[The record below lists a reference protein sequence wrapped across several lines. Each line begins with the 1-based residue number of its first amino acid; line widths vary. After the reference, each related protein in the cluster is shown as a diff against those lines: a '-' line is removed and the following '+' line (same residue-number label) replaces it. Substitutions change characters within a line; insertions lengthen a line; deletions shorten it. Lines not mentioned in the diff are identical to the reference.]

1 MLDYREFDVDMVSAF
16 KKVCAL
22 VHGAALASHW
32 LAVAEKSQPIC
43 VSLHLL
49 SLTIKLGCVR
59 ADTLEGRDASA
70 GSAAAALAV
79 DGAALSAAALRRSV
93 ASTLASAFLSHAVAD
108 ENLLIPVVDRLREQY
123 GAKLFLC
130 GDSIP
135 TGR

>member
-1 MLDYREFDVDMVSAF
+1 M
-16 KKVCAL
+16 
-22 VHGAALASHW
+22 
-32 LAVAEKSQPIC
+32 
-43 VSLHLL
+43 
-49 SLTIKLGCVR
+49 R
-59 ADTLEGRDASA
+59 ADTLEGRDAS
-70 GSAAAALAV
+70 GVSAAAAQAV